1 MDNALSRIL
10 AKAVGKVL
18 EVLESINLNVL
29 SSLKRVV
36 GMADGAVRVHAT
48 AQAVANILQK
58 CEEIGIVRDGAV
70 LTNLESGV
78 SVESCAFINEMF
90 GTLKKIIEIGASG
103 LQKIVRMELPEL
115 HKLVDFKDNHF

>member
-1 MDNALSRIL
+1 MDNALSGKF
-10 AKAVGKVL
+10 AKA
-18 EVLESINLNVL
+18 EVLKSINLNVL

-36 GMADGAVRVHAT
+36 GMESSALDVTGMADGAVRVHAT

-78 SVESCAFINEMF
+78 SVESGAFTNEMF
-90 GTLKKIIEIGASG
+90 GTLKKSHCD
-103 LQKIVRMELPEL
+103 RR
-115 HKLVDFKDNHF
+115 